1 MFRRPGSLADG
12 LLKKGDRDLSRALG
26 RDSLLVKPARHGVRV
41 AVVPTTAF
49 SSDELAALLAWR
61 LGQYLLAG
69 FYDDGRV
76 RALGMSGEDPASV
89 RPDDLHALALD
100 DKGRLI
106 CYATLKR
113 PHGELAGDI
122 GDDDRVL
129 FPCEIVHGRAWQLQL
144 VVPPTP
150 VAATWELGR
159 FCKDQRRGRLDAAAQ
174 RAPVELGLAL
184 GRLLRKRAVATD
196 HALFI
201 GDLDPEVALGNA
213 RFFFVP
219 VATFVPH
226 TVDLPRDD
234 PLWPR
239 YAKHATA
246 PFLATPDDIEDATY
260 IRWVDIDLALS
271 CPDGMVAPR
280 MRALRQIVSVRESSL
295 KRPLTRPT
303 GADYPAAAVASASSR
318 DASAALWR
326 AAEERAIP
334 WRALDLGP
342 GEPLPAAEVVWV
354 LDGFAQAFTPSPGG
368 RTHLASIGP
377 EVAYVPRGGGADAIA
392 GVEAATPLRA
402 LATTREQF
410 ETFWLQRQRM
420 FETSTATLYG
430 DVGLGSR

>member
-1 MFRRPGSLADG
+1 MDG
-12 LLKKGDRDLSRALG
+12 LLKDADRDLSRALERG
-26 RDSLLVKPARHGVRV
+26 ALLAKPARHGVRV
-41 AVVPTTAF
+41 GVVPTTAF
-49 SSDELAALLAWR
+49 NSVELAALLAWR
-61 LGQYLLAG
+61 LGQYLLTG
-69 FYDDGRV
+69 FYDEDRV
-76 RALGMSGEDPASV
+76 RALGLRGEDPASV
-89 RPDDLHALALD
+89 RPDDLHAVALD
-100 DKGRLI
+100 DRGRLI

-113 PHGELAGDI
+113 PHGELVGDI
-122 GDDDRVL
+122 CDDDRPL
-129 FPCEIVHGRAWQLQL
+129 FPCEVVHGRAWHRQLRM
-144 VVPPTP
+144 PRTP
-150 VAATWELGR
+150 VAATWELAR

-201 GDLDPEVALGNA
+201 GDLDPEVALSNA

-271 CPDGMVAPR
+271 CPDTVVAQR

-295 KRPLTRPT
+295 KRPLARST
-303 GADYPAAAVASASSR
+303 GDDYPAAAVASASSR

-342 GEPLPAAEVVWV
+342 GEPLPDAEVVWV
-354 LDGFAQAFTPSPGG
+354 LEGFAQAFTPSPGG

-377 EVAYVPRGGGADAIA
+377 EVAFVPRGGGADVIA

-410 ETFWLQRQRM
+410 EEFWLQRQRM

-430 DVGLGSR
+430 AVGLGSG